1 LTLGEKAWDR
11 AGQCRNGASVNL
23 HGRFAM
29 ASSKGKSAKGPQ
41 KKLSVKK
48 QSIKDLD
55 ASKGK
60 DVKGGASMLR
70 RRDE

>member
-1 LTLGEKAWDR
+1 MAKQKEKA
-11 AGQCRNGASVNL
+11 GA
-23 HGRFAM
+23 
-29 ASSKGKSAKGPQ
+29 KGKARE

-60 DVKGGASMLR
+60 DVKGGSMSIR
-70 RRDE
+70 RVSST

>member
-1 LTLGEKAWDR
+1 MAKSKAQS
-11 AGQCRNGASVNL
+11 G
-23 HGRFAM
+23 
-29 ASSKGKSAKGPQ
+29 KGPK

-60 DVKGGASMLR
+60 DVKGGASMR
-70 RRDE
+70 MRRD

>member
-1 LTLGEKAWDR
+1 
-11 AGQCRNGASVNL
+11 
-23 HGRFAM
+23 M

-55 ASKGK
+55 APKGK

-70 RRDE
+70 RRDQ